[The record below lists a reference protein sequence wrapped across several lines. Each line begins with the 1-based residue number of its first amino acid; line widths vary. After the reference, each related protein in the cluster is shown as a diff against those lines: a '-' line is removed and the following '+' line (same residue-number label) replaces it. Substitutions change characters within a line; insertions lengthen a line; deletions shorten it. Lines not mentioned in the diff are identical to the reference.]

1 MQEFL
6 LVIHIIAAGA
16 WIGTN
21 VVQLVTTR
29 RIIANGGPTAASWMT
44 SIVHWG
50 RVIYT
55 PAAVVILATGIGM
68 VLNSS
73 LYEFSNAFVSIGFL
87 AVIVA
92 AALGMTVFAKG
103 GERAAAAFSS
113 GDDAAGRNAAMAT
126 MPWGALDSVILLV
139 AVFAMVYKWGV

>member
-6 LVIHIIAAGA
+6 LVIHILAAGA

-21 VVQLVTTR
+21 FVQIATTR
-29 RIIANGGPTAASWMT
+29 RVIAQGGQPAATWM
-44 SIVHWG
+44 SSVVYWG

-55 PAAVVILATGIGM
+55 PAAIVILATGIGM

-73 LYEFSNAFVSIGFL
+73 LYEFSSTFVSIGFL
-87 AVIVA
+87 AVILT

-103 GERAAAAFSS
+103 GKQAAAAFSS
-113 GDDAAGRNAAMAT
+113 GDDDGGRAAAMGT
-126 MPWGALDSVILLV
+126 MRWGILDSLVLLV
-139 AVFAMVYKWGV
+139 ALFAMVYKWGV

>member
-6 LVIHIIAAGA
+6 LVLHILAAGA

-21 VVQLVTTR
+21 VVQLATTR
-29 RIIANGGPTAASWMT
+29 RVIAGGGQAAASWMT
-44 SIVHWG
+44 NVVYWG

-55 PAAVVILATGIGM
+55 PAAIVILATGVGM

-73 LYEFSNAFVSIGFL
+73 LYEFSNTFVSIGFL

-92 AALGMTVFAKG
+92 AGLGMTVFAKR
-103 GERAAAAFSS
+103 GERAAAAFAG
-113 GDDAAGRNAAMAT
+113 GDDDAGRTAAMST
-126 MPWGALDSVILLV
+126 MPWGMFDSLVLLV
-139 AVFAMVYKWGV
+139 ALISMVFKWGA

>member
-6 LVIHIIAAGA
+6 LVLHVIAAGA

-21 VVQLVTTR
+21 VVQLATTR
-29 RIIANGGPTAASWMT
+29 RMISRGGAQAATWME
-44 SIVHWG
+44 SVVYWG

-55 PAAVVILATGIGM
+55 PAAIVILATGVGM
-68 VLNSS
+68 VLNSD

-87 AVIVA
+87 AVIVG

-103 GERAAAAFSS
+103 GERAASAFAS
-113 GDDAAGRNAAMAT
+113 GNDEAGRAAATAT
-126 MPWGALDSVILLV
+126 MPWGMLDSLVLVV
-139 AVFAMVYKWGV
+139 AVVAMVSKWGV

>member
-6 LVIHIIAAGA
+6 LTIHIIAAGA

-21 VVQLVTTR
+21 VVQMVTMR
-29 RIIANGGPTAASWMT
+29 RVIAQGGSPAATWMT
-44 SIVHWG
+44 SVVHWG

-92 AALGMTVFAKG
+92 G
-103 GERAAAAFSS
+103 GAR
-113 GDDAAGRNAAMAT
+113 DDGLRQGWSAGR
-126 MPWGALDSVILLV
+126 GSVCV
-139 AVFAMVYKWGV
+139 RGR

>member
-6 LVIHIIAAGA
+6 LVVHILAAGA

-21 VVQLVTTR
+21 VVQLSTGG
-29 RIIANGGPTAASWMT
+29 RIVAQGGQAAATWLT
-44 SIVHWG
+44 SLVQWG

-55 PAAVVILATGIGM
+55 PATIVILATGTGL

-103 GERAAAAFSS
+103 WKKAAAAFAS
-113 GDDAAGRNAAMAT
+113 GDDDAGRAAAKSV
-126 MPWGALDSVILLV
+126 MPWVGLDWLVLLFAL
-139 AVFAMVYKWGV
+139 FAMVYKWGV

>member
-6 LVIHIIAAGA
+6 LVIHILAAGA

-21 VVQLVTTR
+21 IVQLATTR
-29 RIIANGGPTAASWMT
+29 RVIAQGGQPAATWMT
-44 SIVHWG
+44 SVVHWG
-50 RVIYT
+50 RVIYM
-55 PAAVVILATGIGM
+55 PAAIVILATGIGM

-73 LYEFSNAFVSIGFL
+73 VYEFSSGFVSIGFL

-92 AALGMTVFAKG
+92 AVLGMTVFSKG

-113 GDDAAGRNAAMAT
+113 GDDDAGRAAAMST
-126 MPWGALDSVILLV
+126 MPWGALDSLVLLV
-139 AVFAMVYKWGV
+139 ALFAMVYKWGV

>member
-21 VVQLVTTR
+21 VVQTVTMR
-29 RIIANGGPTAASWMT
+29 RIMAQGGQPAATWMT
-44 SIVHWG
+44 SVVYWG

-55 PAAVVILATGIGM
+55 PAAIVILATGTGM

-73 LYEFSNAFVSIGFL
+73 LYEFSNMFVSIGFL

-92 AALGMTVFAKG
+92 AGLGMTVFGKAGAK
-103 GERAAAAFSS
+103 AALAFDS
-113 GDDAAGRNAAMAT
+113 GDDAGGRAAAMSV
-126 MPWGALDSVILLV
+126 MPWVALDWFVLLFALV
-139 AVFAMVYKWGV
+139 AMVYKWGV

>member
-21 VVQLVTTR
+21 VVQTVTMR
-29 RIIANGGPTAASWMT
+29 RVMAQGGQPAATWMT
-44 SIVHWG
+44 SVVYWG

-55 PAAVVILATGIGM
+55 PAAIVILATGTGM

-92 AALGMTVFAKG
+92 AALGMTVFAKAG
-103 GERAAAAFSS
+103 KKAATAFDSGDDDAGRAAAMSV
-113 GDDAAGRNAAMAT
+113 
-126 MPWGALDSVILLV
+126 MPWVGLDWFVLLFAL
-139 AVFAMVYKWGV
+139 FAMVYKWGV